1 MAISTQVALEHL
13 IFKWQRIAQEK
24 PSDNMIYHAPTIR
37 AFLVDLRVIA
47 ESNPEP
53 SLCPGEDLRDCS
65 APNDKE
71 QPEGPV
77 AASMTSNAQT
87 VLSISWSKPVPRLR

>member
-37 AFLVDLRVIA
+37 ALLVDLRVIA
-47 ESNPEP
+47 ESNPA
-53 SLCPGEDLRDCS
+53 DQRAAS
-65 APNDKE
+65 APHE
-71 QPEGPV
+71 
-77 AASMTSNAQT
+77 S
-87 VLSISWSKPVPRLR
+87 RC

>member
-37 AFLVDLRVIA
+37 AFLGDLRVIA
-47 ESNPEP
+47 ESNATDQTAGANPAP
-53 SLCPGEDLRDCS
+53 S
-65 APNDKE
+65 AH
-71 QPEGPV
+71 
-77 AASMTSNAQT
+77 
-87 VLSISWSKPVPRLR
+87 